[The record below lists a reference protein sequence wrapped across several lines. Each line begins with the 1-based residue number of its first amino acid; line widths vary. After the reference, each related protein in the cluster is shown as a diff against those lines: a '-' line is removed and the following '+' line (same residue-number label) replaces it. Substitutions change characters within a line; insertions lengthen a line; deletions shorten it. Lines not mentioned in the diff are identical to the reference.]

1 MPEPNPQ
8 DDDQSFPVRDY
19 ERLLPRVL
27 VAMYPDPQKREY
39 VESQLQ
45 RYGTEIY
52 QREPARVRL
61 GILRLV
67 SDQPYDEKE
76 LEGLIDLAC
85 GDYRDLLVGA
95 EYPLSAAKYDLRKT
109 NPDRYRNLQVKEK
122 RDYDDWLN
130 QILGEEI
137 G

>member
-1 MPEPNPQ
+1 MPESNPQ

-19 ERLLPRVL
+19 ERLLQRVL
-27 VAMYPDPQKREY
+27 MAMYPDAQKREH

-61 GILRLV
+61 V
-67 SDQPYDEKE
+67 SDQPYDEKQ

-85 GDYRDLLVGA
+85 DDYRDLLVEA
-95 EYPLSAAKYDLRKT
+95 QYPLSATKYDLRKT
-109 NPDRYRNLQVKEK
+109 DPDQYRNLQAKEK